1 MKNSHSVKGD
11 GGGSE
16 EVRRERPKK
25 AKRALR
31 VSSSTDIARRYM
43 ELRRLRA
50 QISEAE
56 ASRGLS

>member
-11 GGGSE
+11 GGGSK
-16 EVRRERPKK
+16 EVRRAKPKK
-25 AKRALR
+25 AKRASR

>member
-16 EVRRERPKK
+16 EARRAKPKK
-25 AKRALR
+25 AKPGLR
-31 VSSSTDIARRYM
+31 VSSSDIARRYM

-56 ASRGLS
+56 ASRGPS

>member
-1 MKNSHSVKGD
+1 MKNSHDVKGD
-11 GGGSE
+11 SNGSKQE
-16 EVRRERPKK
+16 RREKPKK

>member
-11 GGGSE
+11 CIATKVE
-16 EVRRERPKK
+16 RREKPKK
-25 AKRALR
+25 AKTALR
-31 VSSSTDIARRYM
+31 VSSSDIARRYM

-56 ASRGLS
+56 ASRGVS

>member
-11 GGGSE
+11 GGGSK
-16 EVRRERPKK
+16 EVRRAKPKK
-25 AKRALR
+25 AKRGLR

-56 ASRGLS
+56 ASRSLS